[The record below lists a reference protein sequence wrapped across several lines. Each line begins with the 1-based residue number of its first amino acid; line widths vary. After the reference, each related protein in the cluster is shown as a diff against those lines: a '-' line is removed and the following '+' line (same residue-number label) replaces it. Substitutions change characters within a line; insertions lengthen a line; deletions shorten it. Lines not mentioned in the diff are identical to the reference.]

1 MTDLKTVR
9 YVAVASL
16 YIAAAVVFV
25 EGLGS
30 EKQFLK
36 ATSWIP
42 GAIMV
47 ALTLYERWLWK
58 FPLLGKRPILSG
70 TWKADLTSTWPDPA
84 AKSNAVT
91 TRTVY
96 FVFRQTATLLTI
108 TMHTELSGSQTLASQ
123 LLKGTADDTYSL
135 SWIYHNTSQEDQ
147 QKSRNHY
154 GSVIAEQVGGRKVSQ
169 IRGNYFTDRKTTGSF
184 ATVGDRKRKRA
195 SSLADAQTLFA

>member
-1 MTDLKTVR
+1 MTDLKTIR
-9 YVAVASL
+9 YVAVAAL
-16 YIAAAVVFV
+16 YIAAAVIFV

-70 TWKADLTSTWPDPA
+70 TWKADLTSTWKDPKQPDVP
-84 AKSNAVT
+84 VQ
-91 TRTVY
+91 RTVY

-108 TMHTELSGSQTLASQ
+108 TMHTELSASQTLASQ
-123 LLKGTADDTYSL
+123 LLKGTADDTYAL

-147 QKSRNHY
+147 EKSPNHY
-154 GSVIAEQVGGRKVSQ
+154 GSVIAEQVGGRKVTQ

-184 ATVGDRKRKRA
+184 ATVGDRKRRRA
-195 SSLADAQTLFA
+195 SSLADAQKLFA